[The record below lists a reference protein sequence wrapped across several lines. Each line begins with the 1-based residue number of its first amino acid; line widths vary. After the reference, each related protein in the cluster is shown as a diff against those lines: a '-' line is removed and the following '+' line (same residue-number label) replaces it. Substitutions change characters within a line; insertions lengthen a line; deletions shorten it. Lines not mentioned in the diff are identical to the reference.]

1 MDELLDMRPQAEAPK
16 LAIPENERLMK
27 RLNRE
32 LQTLKDR
39 QKQIERG
46 IELLQKYPEIEELLN
61 ILGGKN
67 RY

>member
-1 MDELLDMRPQAEAPK
+1 LDELLDMGPQAEAPK

-27 RLNRE
+27 QLNRE
-32 LQTLKDR
+32 LQILKER

-61 ILGGKN
+61 ILGRKN

>member
-1 MDELLDMRPQAEAPK
+1 MRPQAEAPK

>member
-1 MDELLDMRPQAEAPK
+1 LDELLDMQPQAEAPK

-27 RLNRE
+27 QLNRE
-32 LQTLKDR
+32 LQILKER

-61 ILGGKN
+61 ILGRKN